1 MAERIFKGCEF
12 LVNNVDCAEVFTPE
26 NFNDEQRQIGETT
39 EQFIT
44 NEIMPVL
51 DDIEAQALGVMEEGL
66 RKSAELGL
74 LMIDAPEDFGGL
86 ELDKATSM
94 LVAEKSAPSGAFGV
108 AYLAHTGIGTLPLV
122 YYGNNEQKERYLE
135 SLLTGERLAAFCLT
149 EPEAGSDALSA
160 RTTATLSED
169 GKHYIL
175 NGTKQFITNAGFAD
189 LFTVFAKVDKQH
201 FTGFLVE
208 RSFEGVEIGP
218 EEKKMGIKGSST
230 CQLIL
235 NDAKFPVEN
244 VLGEIGKGHKIAFN
258 VLNVGRFKLGAVCVG
273 TMKYALAE
281 GAAYANVRKQF
292 NVPIGSF
299 GAIKEKLADVVAAGF
314 ACESVVYRLS
324 GLLDKKIATIDKG
337 CDDYY
342 AQYQKAIEEYAA
354 ECAMAKVFC
363 SEAVASA
370 LDEVLQIHG
379 GYGFIS
385 EYPIERMYRDER
397 VQRIYEGT
405 NEINRLLI
413 PGTLLRKGLKGELP
427 LQSEIE
433 KAVESLKSAVN
444 EGSDTNALFA
454 EEKALLKRLKSL
466 FLVLIGTGSRKYQE
480 KLLTEQEVV
489 LTVADMVIQIFA
501 MESVI
506 LRAEKIY
513 TDASVAKKQYLED
526 VVKVCTLDA
535 TENLVRA
542 ARKGA
547 FYVADGEMLD
557 TVLDGIQRLA
567 RYRAVGLLDAKRS
580 LANAALENE
589 KYFF

>member
-12 LVNNVDCAEVFTPE
+12 LVNDVDCAEVFTPE
-26 NFNDEQRQIGETT
+26 DFNDEQKQIGETT

-44 NEIMPVL
+44 NEIVPVL
-51 DDIEAQALGVMEEGL
+51 DDIEAQDFDVLIEGL
-66 RKSAELGL
+66 HKSAELGL
-74 LMIDAPEDFGGL
+74 LMIDAPEEFGGL

-94 LVAEKSAPSGAFGV
+94 LVAEKTAPSGAFGV

-135 SLLTGERLAAFCLT
+135 SLLTGECLAAFCLT
-149 EPEAGSDALSA
+149 EPESGSDALSA
-160 RTTATLSED
+160 RTAATLSED

-208 RSFEGVEIGP
+208 RGFEGVEIGP

-235 NDAKFPVEN
+235 NDAKIPVEN

-281 GAAYANVRKQF
+281 GSAYANVRKQF

-299 GAIKEKLADVVAAGF
+299 GAIKEKLADVVAASF
-314 ACESVVYRLS
+314 AGEAVVYRLA
-324 GLLDKKIATIDKG
+324 GLLDEKIATIDKG

-354 ECAMAKVFC
+354 ECAIAKVYC
-363 SEAVASA
+363 SEMANSVI
-370 LDEVLQIHG
+370 DEVLQIHG

-405 NEINRLLI
+405 SEINRLLI
-413 PGTLLRKGLKGELP
+413 PGTFLRKGLKGELP

-433 KAVESLKSAVN
+433 KAVESLKSTAV
-444 EGSDTNALFA
+444 EGFDKNALFA
-454 EEKALLKRLKSL
+454 EEKVLLKRLKAL
-466 FLVLIGTGSRKYQE
+466 HLVLIGTGSRKYQD
-480 KLLTEQEVV
+480 KLLAEQEVV
-489 LTVADMVIQIFA
+489 LTLADMSIQLFA
-501 MESVI
+501 MESML
-506 LRAEKIY
+506 LRSEKIY
-513 TDASVAKKQYLED
+513 KDSSAAKKQYLED
-526 VVKVCTLDA
+526 VVKVCVLDA
-535 TENLVRA
+535 TEKLVKA

-557 TVLDGIQRLA
+557 TILDGIQRLA
-567 RYRAVGLLDAKRS
+567 RYRAEGLLDAKRS

>member
-12 LVNNVDCAEVFTPE
+12 LVNDVDCSEVFTPE
-26 NFNDEQRQIGETT
+26 DFNDEHKQIAETT

-44 NEIMPVL
+44 NEIMPIV
-51 DDIEAQALGVMEEGL
+51 DEIEAQNFDVLVEGL

-74 LMIDAPEDFGGL
+74 LMIDAPEEFGGL

-122 YYGNNEQKERYLE
+122 YYGNNEQKKRYLE
-135 SLLTGERLAAFCLT
+135 SLLTGEFLAAFCLT

-189 LFTVFAKVDKQH
+189 LFTVFAKVDKEH

-235 NDAKFPVEN
+235 NDAKIPVKN
-244 VLGEIGKGHKIAFN
+244 LLGEVGKGHKIAFN

-299 GAIKEKLADVVAAGF
+299 GAIKEKLADVVAASF
-314 ACESVVYRLS
+314 ACEAIVYRLA

-354 ECAMAKVFC
+354 ECAMAKVYC

-370 LDEVLQIHG
+370 TDEVLQIHG

-413 PGTLLRKGLKGELP
+413 PGTFLRKGLKGELP
-427 LQSEIE
+427 IQSEIE
-433 KAVESLKSAVN
+433 KAVESLKNQVN
-444 EGSDTNALFA
+444 EGFDSKALFA
-454 EEKALLKRLKSL
+454 EEKALLKRLKAL
-466 FLVLIGTGSRKYQE
+466 HLVLIGTGSKKYQ
-480 KLLTEQEVV
+480 KTLLTEQEVV
-489 LTVADMVIQIFA
+489 LTLADMSIQIFA
-501 MESVI
+501 MESVL
-506 LRAEKIY
+506 LRCEKIY
-513 TDASVAKKQYLED
+513 ANASATKKQYLDD

-535 TENLVRA
+535 TEKLVQA

-547 FYVADGEMLD
+547 FYVLEGEILD
-557 TVLDGIQRLA
+557 TTLDGIQRLSK
-567 RYRAVGLLDAKRS
+567 YRAVGLLESKRS